1 MEMSKGLYIGKEFD
15 PRSGTLGARVE
26 LEPSDLVT
34 HGLIVGMTGSG
45 KTGMA
50 VALIEELLLQGVP
63 VLAIDP
69 KGDLGNLLLLFQ
81 NLDPP
86 SFTPWIDPDAARREG
101 KDLQAAA
108 VDAAAQWKK
117 GLAEW
122 GLGPQEMADLA
133 LAREAVIFTPG
144 SEAGI
149 PLNIL
154 QSLDPPAVP
163 FGSAEED
170 LRDEIA
176 GFVTGLL
183 GLVGI
188 DADPLRSSEFILL
201 SQLIETAWRA
211 GQGVNLE
218 SLIPA
223 VADPPFEKLGALPL
237 ETVYPRKERQHLM
250 MALNNLLAS
259 PAFAAWR
266 VGEPL
271 DVARLLRAADGRP
284 RLSIVYTAHLSDHER
299 LFVTALILNKVK
311 TWVRQQ
317 SGTSSLRALV
327 YIDEIFGYF
336 PPHPANPPTKKPL
349 LTLLKQA
356 RAQGVGIVLATQNP
370 VDLDYKGLAN
380 IGLWLVGRLQTDQD
394 RDRLRDGLVG
404 SGVDAKEIDRLLGAT
419 KKRVFLMHDV
429 HRTRPVLVHS
439 RWAMS
444 YLRGPLTRDEIAGL
458 TPELAAPSAVGRRTG
473 DRMPPGAAAS
483 GAAVVAPPP
492 GTAPPGSIPGLPQAF
507 YAVSGGNEATPFVL
521 VKYAVR
527 HKGLGETI
535 ATRAYPLRSAS
546 LAELLEGDPIAVEET
561 QVRDAPP
568 GPLRYG
574 EVPEG
579 FAAATGRMIEK
590 AIRDRLPDRLA
601 VSVWVDPMT
610 GATSTPGESAAAFAA
625 RVGTGGATVAKLT
638 AKLEKKRRDLAAREE
653 EMTGRKTEKWAALGS
668 AVITNVFGRGRG
680 LSGASTVLTKNRM
693 ENAAEARV
701 AGLKSEIA
709 ALEKDLST
717 FTSVDPGRF
726 EPRTVIPAR
735 TQVKLLRSA
744 LLWVF

>member
-1 MEMSKGLYIGKEFD
+1 MGKGLYIGKEFD
-15 PRSGTLGARVE
+15 PKSGGIGARVE

-34 HGLIVGMTGSG
+34 HGVIVGMTGSG

-50 VALIEELLLQGVP
+50 VAMIEELLLQGVP

-81 NLDPP
+81 QLDGP
-86 SFTPWIDPDAARREG
+86 SFAPWIDPDAARREG
-101 KDLQAAA
+101 KDLATAAE
-108 VDAAAQWKK
+108 DTAAMWKK
-117 GLAEW
+117 GLADW
-122 GLGPQEMADLA
+122 GLGPNEMADLA

-144 SEAGI
+144 SEAGL

-154 QSLDPPAVP
+154 QALDPPSVP
-163 FGSAEED
+163 FASAEED

-201 SQLIETAWRA
+201 SQLIEKAWRE
-211 GQGVNLE
+211 GQGMSLE
-218 SLIPA
+218 TLIPA
-223 VADPPFEKLGALPL
+223 VADPPFDKIGALPL
-237 ETVYPRKERQHLM
+237 ETVYPRKERQQLM

-271 DVARLLRAADGRP
+271 DIGGLLRAADGRP
-284 RLSIVYTAHLSDHER
+284 RLSIVYTAHLTDEER

-317 SGTSSLRALV
+317 SGTSTLRAVV
-327 YIDEIFGYF
+327 YIDEVYGYF
-336 PPHPANPPTKKPL
+336 PPTANPPTKRPL

-356 RAQGVGIVLATQNP
+356 RAQGVGVVLATQNP
-370 VDLDYKGLAN
+370 VDLDYKALAN
-380 IGLWLVGRLQTDQD
+380 MGLWLVGKMQTEQD
-394 RDRLRDGLVG
+394 RARLRDGLIG
-404 SGVDAKEIDRLLGAT
+404 TGVAAAEIDRLLDGT
-419 KKRVFLMHDV
+419 RKRVFLMHDV

-444 YLRGPLTRDEIAGL
+444 YLRGPLTREEVAGL
-458 TPELAAPSAVGRRTG
+458 TPQLAQPSAVGRRSS
-473 DRMPPGAAAS
+473 DRNRVPVDAAGAAPAE
-483 GAAVVAPPP
+483 APP
-492 GTAPPGSIPGLPQAF
+492 TAAPPASIAGLPQAF
-507 YAVSGGNEATPFVL
+507 YLVSGSSDAMPFL
-521 VKYAVR
+521 MVKYAVR
-527 HKGLGETI
+527 YKGLGETV
-535 ATRAYPLRSAS
+535 ALRGYPLVSPS
-546 LAELLEGDPIAVEET
+546 LAELLEGDPISLEED

-568 GPLRYG
+568 APLRYG
-574 EVPEG
+574 NLPEG
-579 FAAATGRMIEK
+579 FAAATFRMIEK

-610 GATSTPGESAAAFAA
+610 GETSSPGESAASFAA
-625 RVGTGGATVAKLT
+625 HVGTGGAMVAKLQ
-638 AKLEKKRRDLAAREE
+638 AKLDKKRRDLAAREE
-653 EMTGRKTEKWAALGS
+653 EMAGRKTEKWAALGS
-668 AVITNVFGRGRG
+668 AVISNVFGKGKG
-680 LSGASTVLTKNRM
+680 LSGASTVLSKNRM

-709 ALEKDLST
+709 ALEKDLSA

-726 EPRTVIPAR
+726 EPRTIIPSR

-744 LLWVF
+744 LLWVY

>member
-1 MEMSKGLYIGKEFD
+1 MGKGLYIGKEFD
-15 PRSGTLGARVE
+15 PKGGTLGARVE

-45 KTGMA
+45 KTGLA
-50 VALIEELLLQGVP
+50 IALIEELLLQGVP

-81 NLDPP
+81 GLDAP
-86 SFTPWIDPDAARREG
+86 SFAPWIDPDAARREG
-101 KDLQAAA
+101 KDLPAAA
-108 VDAAAQWKK
+108 ADAAAQWKK
-117 GLAEW
+117 GLADW
-122 GLGPQEMADLA
+122 GLGPTDMAELA
-133 LAREAVIFTPG
+133 MAREAVILTPG
-144 SEAGI
+144 SEAGV

-163 FGSAEED
+163 FESAEED

-183 GLVGI
+183 GLLNI

-201 SQLIETAWRA
+201 SQLIEDAWRA
-211 GQGVNLE
+211 GRSVNLE

-223 VADPPFEKLGALPL
+223 VADPPFEKMGALPL
-237 ETVYPRKERQHLM
+237 ETVYPRKERQLLM

-317 SGTSSLRALV
+317 SGTSTLRAVV

-380 IGLWLVGRLQTDQD
+380 MGLWLVGRLQTEQD
-394 RDRLRDGLVG
+394 RARLRDGLVG
-404 SGVDAKEIDRLLGAT
+404 TGVAAAEIDRLLDAT
-419 KKRVFLMHDV
+419 RKRVFLMHDV

-444 YLRGPLTRDEIAGL
+444 YLRGPFTREEIAGL
-458 TPELAAPSAVGRRTG
+458 SPSAAPTSGIGRRSG
-473 DRMPPGAAAS
+473 DRALPGPVPEALPGPGSAAPA
-483 GAAVVAPPP
+483 
-492 GTAPPGSIPGLPQAF
+492 SIPGLPQAF
-507 YAVSGGNEATPFVL
+507 FLLAGRDEAMPFVM

-527 HKGLGETI
+527 YKGLGETV

-546 LAELLEGDPIAVEET
+546 LAELLEGDPITVEET

-574 EVPEG
+574 ALPEG
-579 FAAATGRMIEK
+579 FAASTGRMIEK

-601 VSVWVDPMT
+601 VAVWVDPMT
-610 GATSTPGESAAAFAA
+610 GTTSSPGESAASFAA
-625 RVGTGGATVAKLT
+625 RVGTAGHTVAKMQ
-638 AKLEKKRRDLAAREE
+638 AKLDKKRRDLAAREE
-653 EMTGRKTEKWAALGS
+653 EMAGRKTEKWAAVGS
-668 AVITNVFGRGRG
+668 AVLSNVFGRGRG
-680 LSGASTVLTKNRM
+680 LSGASTVLSKNRM

-709 ALEKDLST
+709 ALEKDLES

-726 EPRTVIPAR
+726 EPRTVVPSR
-735 TQVKLLRSA
+735 TQVKLLRSG
-744 LLWVF
+744 LLWVY